1 MSAPNIRLRKISGSR
16 REFLGVILVGAAI
29 GIFAWWVSHDPQLP
43 NELSRPLY
51 AAAGLVFVGGILLYN
66 RAAEAPSL
74 IQEERVV
81 DSFHP
86 SVIISQLMMA
96 FSLLP
101 LGVALYLYRDTTYPY
116 IYVFVPL
123 SFGIYVLSK
132 GLIRYWKNTLTTN
145 YLTTHRIMSDVRF
158 FGVVSRK
165 APLKKPNT
173 VNPRSPWY
181 CRLFGLETIIFDMP
195 GRNIRFVDAPSDRNI
210 SDTFEAVKEAE
221 RDRKRDEE
229 NERLAESLRDV
240 LEQPDEKEH
249 STEEDNSD
257 SKYTKPSKKTDNDA
271 SSSEPTQKGTEEVE
285 QNAKK
290 NTNKQKESD
299 VYNDDGSIP
308 LDDGSESEEHNSD
321 TQSDKNVEH
330 AIERLDEVTYAWVGD
345 GGDNQYLRELVEKQA
360 KQLEKLSVDVIF
372 PEIGS
377 EVDLSKHHVIQ
388 TEASD
393 EPKGTILS
401 VVRVGLQGDDVKS
414 RDVDVITSSG
424 NSNK

>member
-1 MSAPNIRLRKISGSR
+1 MSAPNIRLHKISGPR

-29 GIFAWWVSHDPQLP
+29 GIFAWWVSRDPQLP

-51 AAAGLVFVGGILLYN
+51 AAAGLVLVGGLLLYN

-74 IQEERVV
+74 IQEEQVV

-86 SVIISQLMMA
+86 SVIISQLMMG

-101 LGVALYLYRDTTYPY
+101 LGIALYLYRDTTYPY
-116 IYVFVPL
+116 IYVFIPL
-123 SFGIYVLSK
+123 FFGIYVLSM

-195 GRNIRFVDAPSDRNI
+195 GRNIRFVDAPTDRNI

-240 LEQPDEKEH
+240 LEQPEKKEH
-249 STEEDNSD
+249 STEGDNSND
-257 SKYTKPSKKTDNDA
+257 KSTQSSKKTDNDA
-271 SSSEPTQKGTEEVE
+271 SSSESTQKGTVAENV
-285 QNAKK
+285 KH
-290 NTNKQKESD
+290 TNKRRESD

-308 LDDGSESEEHNSD
+308 LDGGSESEGHNSD
-321 TQSDKNVEH
+321 TQSDKNIKH
-330 AIERLDEVTYAWVGD
+330 AIERLDEVTYAWIGD
-345 GGDNQYLRELVEKQA
+345 GGDNQYLRELVEKQV
-360 KQLEKLSVDVIF
+360 KQLEKLSVEVIF

-377 EVDLSKHHVIQ
+377 EIDLSKHHVIQ

-401 VVRVGLQGDDVKS
+401 VVRVGLRGDGVRS
-414 RDVDVITSSG
+414 RDADVITSSG